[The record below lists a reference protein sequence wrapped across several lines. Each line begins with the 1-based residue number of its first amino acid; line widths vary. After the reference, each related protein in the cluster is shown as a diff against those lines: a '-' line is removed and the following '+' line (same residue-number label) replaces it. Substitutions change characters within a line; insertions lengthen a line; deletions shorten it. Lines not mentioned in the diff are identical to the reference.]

1 MSNDLKFQV
10 LDIKG
15 DEYYLMLLGTRNPI
29 YFNRTN
35 GFIGTLKFITT
46 FIGRKTDGNIYKN
59 VMKYINRYP
68 SESMPVCFHKKSS
81 VLSKRVINYMIGKYV
96 PQDNQKDIKLKVK
109 KLYEELQRI
118 CTENATVSPANDAI
132 SVITDNDNEDAS
144 EHDTI
149 MELTSLF
156 EEAMEEP
163 TIDELN
169 RIVASI
175 TDNLLLNQTVAVCK
189 NNDDTLEVL
198 MKDITPNIPPNKNCI
213 FAGEYLIRAVEVYR
227 LLDKLHGK
235 GIIADI
241 NGDTLTVDDT
251 DFFIDALSY
260 KLMKISERNK
270 ANDTNSVSTES

>member
-1 MSNDLKFQV
+1 MSNNPELR
-10 LDIKG
+10 IINIRG
-15 DEYYLMLLGTRNPI
+15 DEYQVSIIGISTPI

-46 FIGRKTDGNIYKN
+46 FIGRKTDGNVYKN

-68 SESMPVCFHKKSS
+68 SESMPTCFHKKSIVMS
-81 VLSKRVINYMIGKYV
+81 MHVINYIIGKYV
-96 PQDNQKDIKLKVK
+96 PQDNKKDIKLKVK
-109 KLYEELQRI
+109 KLQEALQRI
-118 CTENATVSPANDAI
+118 CTENTTVSPANDAK
-132 SVITDNDNEDAS
+132 SVITDDEDES

-149 MELTSLF
+149 MKLTSLF